1 MTSFD
6 EFSLGRLL
14 GHICR
19 LQATRADQL
28 MEQIGLY
35 RAQAGMLLM
44 LSDRDGLMNS
54 EIAENMHFSPA
65 AATRVIQRLEKAGF
79 LERRPD
85 PSDERVTRVFL
96 RDEGRAVIEQIHN
109 SFQKLN
115 GIIVHDI
122 SPEEQQTL
130 HDLLIRILNNLQEI
144 PLDQVD

>member
-144 PLDQVD
+144 PFDQVD

>member
-1 MTSFD
+1 
-6 EFSLGRLL
+6 
-14 GHICR
+14 
-19 LQATRADQL
+19 

-44 LSDRDGLMNS
+44 LSNKDGLMNS

-85 PSDERVTRVFL
+85 PVDERVTRVFL
-96 RDEGRAVIEQIHN
+96 RDEGRAVIEQIHD

-115 GIIVHDI
+115 RIVVSGI
-122 SPEEQQTL
+122 SPEEQQIL
-130 HDLLIRILNNLQEI
+130 HALLTRIYDNLQEI
-144 PLDQVD
+144 PFDQVD